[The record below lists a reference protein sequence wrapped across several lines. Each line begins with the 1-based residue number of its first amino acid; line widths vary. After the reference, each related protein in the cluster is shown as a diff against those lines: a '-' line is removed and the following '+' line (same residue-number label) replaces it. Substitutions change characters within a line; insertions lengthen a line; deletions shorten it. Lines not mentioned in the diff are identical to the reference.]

1 MTQSCSLIPECKK
14 GNKFL
19 LSYRKAVRVAR
30 WLRWW
35 SSLCWMCS
43 GRPPVWDA
51 LIWIYWWAGRGML
64 DLMPSGTFLMLRCP
78 LPGLSASFLGLGLGV
93 HLSGG
98 PLPQLRPLF
107 LLSLAD
113 FLGAAVLISTM
124 AVHLLPSQLFG
135 AAYGFCLYGLMFGMM
150 FYAISLLMVLVY
162 ACEVNRA
169 VRGWRVT
176 QHSNLQENSSCFPRC
191 QLALPYALAWL
202 IPCLVVLALLV
213 LSNGPLRRTALLQ
226 PLSQGD
232 NDSSGGSNL
241 SCSSCLVLIH
251 LSQDTCLKPQSAGSG
266 PAVQGDREQGHSL
279 SPQHLAKESSIVFLV
294 FVALVVS
301 GCMVLYCR
309 VNSWHRQDCYVPR
322 SDGLARRSH
331 VTRRFQLVLVLC
343 WMPACLL
350 VLLSFTSLQLSSLFP
365 VSVATGF
372 LHSLAYGWLRGNFRR
387 ELAGE
392 RLPLHC
398 SPGLK
403 AFYEDS
409 LAGPC

>member
-98 PLPQLRPLF
+98 PLPQ
-107 LLSLAD
+107 
-113 FLGAAVLISTM
+113 
-124 AVHLLPSQLFG
+124 
-135 AAYGFCLYGLMFGMM
+135 M

-365 VSVATGF
+365 VSVATALTAPLQGF

>member
-1 MTQSCSLIPECKK
+1 MHFSIMYGRMDGVLLFSLQQ
-14 GNKFL
+14 FL
-19 LSYRKAVRVAR
+19 VLALACISLAALSLSLLGSGSVLAVAVRR
-30 WLRWW
+30 RQ
-35 SSLCWMCS
+35 CCS
-43 GRPPVWDA
+43 D
-51 LIWIYWWAGRGML
+51 
-64 DLMPSGTFLMLRCP
+64 
-78 LPGLSASFLGLGLGV
+78 
-93 HLSGG
+93 
-98 PLPQLRPLF
+98 QLRPLF

-191 QLALPYALAWL
+191 QLALPYALA
-202 IPCLVVLALLV
+202 C
-213 LSNGPLRRTALLQ
+213 
-226 PLSQGD
+226 
-232 NDSSGGSNL
+232 
-241 SCSSCLVLIH
+241 CLVLIH

-365 VSVATGF
+365 VSVATALTAPLQGF

>member
-1 MTQSCSLIPECKK
+1 MHFSIMYGRMDGVLLFSLQQ
-14 GNKFL
+14 FL
-19 LSYRKAVRVAR
+19 VLALACISLAALSLSLLGSGSVLAVAVRR
-30 WLRWW
+30 RQ
-35 SSLCWMCS
+35 CCS
-43 GRPPVWDA
+43 D
-51 LIWIYWWAGRGML
+51 
-64 DLMPSGTFLMLRCP
+64 
-78 LPGLSASFLGLGLGV
+78 
-93 HLSGG
+93 
-98 PLPQLRPLF
+98 Q
-107 LLSLAD
+107 
-113 FLGAAVLISTM
+113 
-124 AVHLLPSQLFG
+124 
-135 AAYGFCLYGLMFGMM
+135 M

-191 QLALPYALAWL
+191 QLALPYALA
-202 IPCLVVLALLV
+202 C
-213 LSNGPLRRTALLQ
+213 
-226 PLSQGD
+226 
-232 NDSSGGSNL
+232 
-241 SCSSCLVLIH
+241 CLVLIH

-365 VSVATGF
+365 VSVATALTAPLQGF